1 MASHSAS
8 IAERPPSHRVVP
20 RQASVPG
27 WGAPVRS
34 ETKDAHPA
42 AAPRTA
48 EPGKD
53 ALDLAAAEDRVLVA
67 AFLAGSQDAFAVI
80 VNRHQRAVYQVCY
93 RFVRNHEDAADLAQD
108 VFVRAFKGLSHFK
121 GDSALGTWLYRVGV
135 NCCLNRLAA
144 KRPPTEAID
153 ASQHVDQKRDDPL
166 RSVLRTEKA
175 EHVRQAI
182 AQLPPK
188 QRATL
193 LLRVYQD
200 LSHEEIAAIL
210 GSSVGATKANFFHA
224 LGNLKRLLQ
233 S

>member
-1 MASHSAS
+1 MASHTAS
-8 IAERPPSHRVVP
+8 IA
-20 RQASVPG
+20 PG
-27 WGAPVRS
+27 WGARVSS
-34 ETKDAHPA
+34 ESQDSTIA
-42 AAPRTA
+42 ARP
-48 EPGKD
+48 D

-80 VNRHQRAVYQVCY
+80 VNRYQRTVYQVCY

-108 VFVRAFKGLSHFK
+108 VFVRAFKGLGQFK
-121 GDSALGTWLYRVGV
+121 GDASLGTWLYRVGV
-135 NCCLNRLAA
+135 NCCLNRLAV
-144 KRPPTEAID
+144 KRPRTETLEE
-153 ASQHVDQKRDDPL
+153 SVHVDQKHDDPL
-166 RSVLRTEKA
+166 RAVLRTEKA
-175 EHVRQAI
+175 GHVRQAI

-193 LLRVYQD
+193 LLRIYQD
-200 LSHEEIAAIL
+200 LSHEEIATIL